1 MSEPKKFTILNLD
14 LSAVLAEPVS
24 HQMEV
29 IDVPHRKHSPWAR
42 VFFSLPSPVH
52 QLPSPPRWGT

>member
-29 IDVPHRKHSPWAR
+29 IDVPQRK
-42 VFFSLPSPVH
+42 
-52 QLPSPPRWGT
+52 